1 MSFGAVADRCLDGG
15 AARAQVVGVVRKSDV
30 PLKEKEDPKLLE
42 QITAWVA
49 ERAGKLPEPSAGVD
63 VCVVGG
69 SGSGAGSAASTEL
82 VFVELNPLDEELDLF
97 GFEGLTIA
105 KSKEDHSGSDSG
117 VESSSEAEED

>member
-1 MSFGAVADRCLDGG
+1 MLDGG
-15 AARAQVVGVVRKSDV
+15 LRVQVVGVVRKSDV

-49 ERAGKLPEPSAGVD
+49 ERAAKLPGPSAGVD
-63 VCVVGG
+63 VCVVA
-69 SGSGAGSAASTEL
+69 GSGAGAASVEL

-97 GFEGLTIA
+97 GFEGLTLA
-105 KSKEDHSGSDSG
+105 KKSKEDHSGSDSG